1 MNICLLGLSGS
12 GKTCYLYTAAH
23 VLGKGVKVNEHTLSI
38 IPDNHVQK
46 IKLNNGI
53 LDMSNKKWPV
63 GSQQTTKYSFHLR
76 IDGEETVPF
85 GIHDFRG
92 SMLEGLN
99 ANDIRQVE
107 ELMEAF
113 DESACII
120 ILIDG
125 DTLLAAIEEEKV
137 YSEHRKEGISQLEA
151 RIKIDY
157 IESLIRECNKRMNR
171 RVPVLLTITK
181 KDIFYP
187 DELQAGKAL
196 LKELLPSMFAKNSDM
211 IVGITAVTLGENLS
225 NEDGELKGKLCLNTK
240 GNVHLPIL
248 FALFQ
253 GIDTVND
260 PELHKLMINLFTPD
274 KIDFY
279 RGGRIAILV

>member
-46 IKLNNGI
+46 IRLNNGI
-53 LDMSNKKWPV
+53 LDMSNQKWPE

-85 GIHDFRG
+85 GIYDFRG
-92 SMLEGLN
+92 SMLEGLS

-137 YSEHRKEGISQLEA
+137 YSEHRNEGISQLEA

-187 DELQAGKAL
+187 D
-196 LKELLPSMFAKNSDM
+196 
-211 IVGITAVTLGENLS
+211 
-225 NEDGELKGKLCLNTK
+225 
-240 GNVHLPIL
+240 
-248 FALFQ
+248 
-253 GIDTVND
+253 
-260 PELHKLMINLFTPD
+260 
-274 KIDFY
+274 
-279 RGGRIAILV
+279 